1 VAADMTSQD
10 LPQGAA
16 GSSPDACVGSSLD
29 PGADASSDPGADI
42 AEALAALDRLE
53 DRPTSGHV
61 AAFERVHRT
70 LTDALS
76 AIDGV

>member
-1 VAADMTSQD
+1 MTPQD

-16 GSSPDACVGSSLD
+16 GASPDACVDSTLH
-29 PGADASSDPGADI
+29 PGADASPDPGADI
-42 AEALAALDRLE
+42 AEALAALDRLD
-53 DRPTSGHV
+53 DRPTAGHV